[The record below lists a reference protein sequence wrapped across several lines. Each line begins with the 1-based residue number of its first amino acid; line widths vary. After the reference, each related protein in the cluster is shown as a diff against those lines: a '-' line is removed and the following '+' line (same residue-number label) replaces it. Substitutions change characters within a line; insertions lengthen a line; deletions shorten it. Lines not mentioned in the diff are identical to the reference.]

1 MILGIQKQSENKFW
15 CPKLLLPSV
24 RVICNRGMVEEKV
37 HRQKKLLDL
46 NKNYVI
52 SNIYFKQVIFNFI
65 NKLFEQY

>member
-24 RVICNRGMVEEKV
+24 RVICNRVEEKV